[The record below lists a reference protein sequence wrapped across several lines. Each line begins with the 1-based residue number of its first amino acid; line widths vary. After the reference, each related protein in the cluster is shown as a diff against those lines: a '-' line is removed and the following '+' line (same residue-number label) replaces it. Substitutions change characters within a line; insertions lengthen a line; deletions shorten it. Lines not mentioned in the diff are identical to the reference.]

1 MESFYYQSLIKFILV
16 KLYFFTQNLIK
27 LMNEQNYSREFF
39 NFVEQI
45 VFADSTFDCNI
56 ESIKYY
62 RCDCIDRFALTNF
75 FIYL

>member
-1 MESFYYQSLIKFILV
+1 
-16 KLYFFTQNLIK
+16 
-27 LMNEQNYSREFF
+27 MNEQNYSREFF

-62 RCDCIDRFALTNF
+62 RCDCINRFALTNF
-75 FIYL
+75 FIYLW